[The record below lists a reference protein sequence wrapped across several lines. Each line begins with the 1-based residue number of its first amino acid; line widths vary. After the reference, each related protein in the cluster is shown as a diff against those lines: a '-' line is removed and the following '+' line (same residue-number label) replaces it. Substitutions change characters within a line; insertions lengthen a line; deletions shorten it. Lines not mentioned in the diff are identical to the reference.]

1 MKTSAKVLMQ
11 PFVILVLIAG
21 ALGLG
26 LPIQSAIAKPAAQ
39 TTNLALNK
47 PVTCS
52 PTPQFPCAEA
62 VDGNLGTRWASA
74 QGVDP
79 QWIYVDLG
87 ATYTVSSVIL
97 RWEAAYA
104 TAFQIQTSGAAGGPW
119 TNIYST
125 TTGTGGVQTLT
136 VSGSGRYVRMNG
148 TARATIYGY
157 SLWEFEVY
165 GTSGGATAT
174 RTNTPLG
181 PTATRT
187 NTPLGPTATR
197 TNTPSGSTNL
207 ALNKPV
213 TCSSIENAGTPCA
226 SAVDGNTGTRW
237 SSAASDPQWIYVD
250 LGATA
255 TIGQVILR
263 WETAYASAFQIQTS
277 GAAGGPWT
285 NIYSTTTGT
294 GGTQTI
300 NVSGSGRYIRMY
312 GTTRATVWG
321 YSLWEFEVYGTGG
334 ATATN
339 TPVGPSNT
347 PVPPT
352 PTRTPTSPSG
362 GSCGTTSNIAL
373 NHPAYAWYWD
383 TGGGAPQYAVDG
395 NGTTRY
401 SHLWYPSGPAT
412 GWWYVDLGSTA
423 ATITGINITWETAVA
438 SGFNLQVSND
448 TVNWTTIQTVSGNTS
463 LTTNYTY
470 SPARVGRYVR
480 INLLTKGTAWGYS
493 FFEFQVIGCNGAA
506 ASYTPTPG
514 PLSGTYSLV
523 WSDNFDG
530 TALNTSNWAYDNNVH
545 VNGEAQQYVS
555 NNVTVSGGILRIT
568 AKKEINNGYQFTSG
582 RIFTH
587 HLKTWKYGKF
597 IARMLLPVGEGYWP
611 AFWMMGEDI
620 DTVGWPG
627 TGETDIMENIGYAN
641 WVSGALHG
649 PGYWGAGSIGG
660 QHILP
665 NGGTIAAWHD
675 YAVEW
680 DPTYIKW
687 YIDNILVRTVNRT
700 DVTANGSQ
708 WVYGNNKF
716 ILLNLALGGEYP
728 AGYNG
733 CTGSPLPAGCPYFGI
748 KQATVDNIVAGQG
761 VVQVDYVQVWQK
773 P

>member
-1 MKTSAKVLMQ
+1 MKASIKLLPQVFTT
-11 PFVILVLIAG
+11 LVLVAA

-26 LPIQSAIAKPAAQ
+26 LQTVIAKPVTQ

-47 PVTCS
+47 PVACS
-52 PTPQFPCAEA
+52 PTPQFACAEA
-62 VDGNLGTRWASA
+62 VDGNTGTRWASA

-87 ATYTVSSVIL
+87 ATYTLSSVIL

-104 TAFQIQTSGAAGGPW
+104 TAFQIQTSPDAVTW

-174 RTNTPLG
+174 RTNTSVAA
-181 PTATRT
+181 TATRT
-187 NTPLGPTATR
+187 NTPIAATATR
-197 TNTPSGSTNL
+197 TNTPGASTNL
-207 ALNKPV
+207 ALNRPV

-250 LGATA
+250 LGSTS
-255 TIGQVILR
+255 TIGSVTLR

-277 GAAGGPWT
+277 NDAATWT
-285 NIYSTTTGT
+285 SIYTTTTGT
-294 GGTQTI
+294 GGVQTI
-300 NVSGSGRYIRMY
+300 NASGSGRYVRMY

-334 ATATN
+334 PTVVPATA
-339 TPVGPSNT
+339 
-347 PVPPT
+347 T

-373 NHPAYAWYWD
+373 NHPTYAWYWD
-383 TGGGAPQYAVDG
+383 TADGAPNFAVDG
-395 NGTTRY
+395 NATTRY

-423 ATITGINITWETAVA
+423 ATITGVNITWEAAYAADFQLLT
-438 SGFNLQVSND
+438 SND
-448 TVNWTTIQTVSGNTS
+448 AVNWTAIQTVTNNTS

-470 SPARVGRYVR
+470 SPAKVGRYLR
-480 INLLTKGTAWGYS
+480 INLNRKGSIYGYS
-493 FFEFQVIGCNGAA
+493 FYELQVIGCNGASA
-506 ASYTPTPG
+506 TQTPTPG
-514 PLSGTYSLV
+514 PLTGTYALV
-523 WSDNFDG
+523 WSDDFNG
-530 TALNTSNWAYDNNVH
+530 TTLNTANWAYDNNAH
-545 VNGEAQQYVS
+545 NNGEQQQYTT
-555 NNVTVSGGILRIT
+555 NNVTVSGGFLNIT
-568 AKKEINNGYQFTSG
+568 AKKEVNNGYQFTSG
-582 RIFTH
+582 RIFTKG
-587 HLKTWKYGKF
+587 LKDWKFGKVL
-597 IARMLLPVGEGYWP
+597 ARMKMPVGEGYWP
-611 AFWMMGEDI
+611 AFWMMGTDI

-660 QHILP
+660 QHNMP
-665 NGGTIAAWHD
+665 AGGTIAAWHD
-675 YAVEW
+675 YWIEW

-687 YIDNILVRTVNRT
+687 YIDTTLMRTVLRS
-700 DVTANGSQ
+700 DVEPARGE
-708 WVYGNNKF
+708 WVYSNNKF
-716 ILLNLALGGEYP
+716 ILFNLALGGDYP

-733 CTGSPLPAGCPYFGI
+733 CTGSPLPAGCFAYGL
-748 KQATVDNIVAGQG
+748 KQTTVDNIVAGQG

>member
-506 ASYTPTPG
+506 ASYTPPPG
-514 PLSGTYSLV
+514 PWSGTDSLV
-523 WSDNFDG
+523 WSAHFDG